1 MLRTLI
7 AAAALTAAI
16 VPASAQSA
24 APPARVG
31 LLECS
36 VSGGVGL
43 IITSSKALSC
53 RFTPARGGGP
63 RERYVGT
70 VRKYGLDVGATTK
83 GQIAWAVLAPTN
95 TWQRGALAGTYAGAG
110 AEATA
115 GAGLGANLLV
125 GGSNRTISLQP
136 LSVSAQ
142 TGLNLAAG
150 VTELELA
157 PAR

>member
-31 LLECS
+31 LLEGA

-95 TWQRGALAGTYAGAG
+95 TWQRGALAGTC
-110 AEATA
+110 
-115 GAGLGANLLV
+115 LLYTSPSPRDR
-125 GGSNRTISLQP
+125 G
-136 LSVSAQ
+136 
-142 TGLNLAAG
+142 
-150 VTELELA
+150 
-157 PAR
+157 